1 MKRIL
6 VIGSGG
12 AGKSTFARRLH
23 EATGLKLIHLDKVF
37 WQPNWTEM
45 PKDEWKK
52 QVENLVKGDEWIM
65 DGNFG
70 GTMEMRVKACDTV
83 IFLDMPRTLCI
94 YRALKRV
101 AAYRKTTRPDMAE
114 GCDEKFDLEFL
125 SWIWN
130 FSKTTKPKIEKL
142 LEKYRNEKKII
153 RLKSK
158 KEVESFFTNLEAN
171 KLKSV

>member
-1 MKRIL
+1 MKRVLI
-6 VIGSGG
+6 IGSGG

-23 EATGLKLIHLDKVF
+23 EATGLRLIHLDKVF
-37 WQPNWTEM
+37 WQPNWTET
-45 PKDEWKK
+45 PEDEWKK
-52 QVENLVKGDEWIM
+52 RVENLVKGDEWIM

-70 GTMEMRVKACDTV
+70 GTMEMLVRACDAV

-101 AAYRKTTRPDMAE
+101 AFYRKTTRPDMAE
-114 GCDEKFDLEFL
+114 GCDEKFDLKFL

-142 LEKYRNEKKII
+142 LEKYQNKKNII
-153 RLKSK
+153 RLKSNE
-158 KEVESFFTNLEAN
+158 EVENFFMNLETD
-171 KLKSV
+171 KVKSI

>member
-6 VIGSGG
+6 LIGSGG

-23 EATGLKLIHLDKVF
+23 EVTGLELIHLDKVF

-83 IFLDMPRTLCI
+83 IFLDMPRTLCV

-101 AAYRKTTRPDMAE
+101 ALYRKTTRPDMAE
-114 GCDEKFDLEFL
+114 GCEEKFDLKFL
-125 SWIWN
+125 GWIWN

-142 LEKYRNEKKII
+142 IEKYQNEKKII

-158 KEVESFFTNLEAN
+158 KEVENFFMNLEAN
-171 KLKSV
+171 KVKSI